1 MAWPLLEWGALTL
14 GALGVEKEYGK
25 LTAEEFA
32 RLVGKLPEL
41 RQGEVE
47 VRRQASR
54 LPKRRI
60 RELLGEGSNWAPV
73 YEMPMSH
80 HLALVFLAL
89 DGGYEYL
96 RSLAELP
103 DPQRQI
109 LDDLDT
115 GTLEIDPDTWQGG
128 HLGVFSKQDLL
139 GLCYSL
145 QRTVLSI
152 MLFQRSI
159 SALVEEVRETED
171 PTALF
176 NAVRVDRTVV
186 TCPTVADRIARAQFA
201 DDKTFFLH
209 LRSALKGPQQKHWEH
224 YKDLRYSLA
233 VLRELGF
240 DKLSDA
246 QLEDLLVHKLR
257 VYPSVPGAR
266 KNLRRQYQL
275 SKKIPTI

>member
-1 MAWPLLEWGALTL
+1 M
-14 GALGVEKEYGK
+14 EKEYGK

-32 RLVGKLPEL
+32 RLVRRLPEL

-47 VRRQASR
+47 IRQQASR
-54 LPKRRI
+54 LPKSRV

-73 YEMPMSH
+73 YEMPMPQ

-96 RSLAELP
+96 RSLAELRN
-103 DPQRQI
+103 PQQQI

-115 GTLEIDPDTWQGG
+115 GRLDVDPDNWQGG

-159 SALVEEVRETED
+159 SALVKEVRETED

-186 TCPTVADRIARAQFA
+186 TCPTVADRIARVQFA

-257 VYPSVPGAR
+257 VYPNVPGAR

>member
-1 MAWPLLEWGALTL
+1 M
-14 GALGVEKEYGK
+14 EKEYGK

-32 RLVGKLPEL
+32 RLVRKLPEL

-47 VRRQASR
+47 IRQEASR
-54 LPKRRI
+54 LPKSRI

-73 YEMPMSH
+73 YEMPMSQ
-80 HLALVFLAL
+80 HLALVVLAI
-89 DGGYEYL
+89 DGGYDYL
-96 RSLAELP
+96 RSLAALP
-103 DPQRQI
+103 NPQRQI

-115 GTLEIDPDTWQGG
+115 SRLDIDPDNWQGG

-159 SALVEEVRETED
+159 SALVEEVRESED

-233 VLRELGF
+233 ILRELGF

-257 VYPSVPGAR
+257 VYPNVPGAR